1 MYAYQLR
8 GCEIACLISVS
19 EVSVFE
25 LPFSSPFNLGLCLYF
40 YLFWTLLKFVFSF
53 YNSRILFFNTL
64 FEVCT
69 ILFRS
74 YNFNTSQNLYF
85 KFFEC
90 SLILNWHI
98 SIECCTSFFLLFSL
112 ARITCH
118 LSTQWLLKSMVDK
131 LLRGVWRWT

>member
-53 YNSRILFFNTL
+53 YNSWILFFNIL

-74 YNFNTSQNLYF
+74 YNFNASQNLYF

-98 SIECCTSFFLLFSL
+98 SFECCTSFFFVIFVNPDHVSL
-112 ARITCH
+112 VNSVAIKKH
-118 LSTQWLLKSMVDK
+118 
-131 LLRGVWRWT
+131 G